1 MGPDGRRVASRV
13 VRQWKK
19 QHGQRS
25 VTIQESRYNT
35 GFAELT
41 DNLRGEAG
49 WREARC
55 PVLVIR

>member
-1 MGPDGRRVASRV
+1 MRHGR
-13 VRQWKK
+13 
-19 QHGQRS
+19 HS
-25 VTIQESRYNT
+25 VTNLESRYNT

-49 WREARC
+49 QCQTHC

>member
-1 MGPDGRRVASRV
+1 M
-13 VRQWKK
+13 
-19 QHGQRS
+19 QHVWRS
-25 VTIQESRYNT
+25 VTIHESRYNT